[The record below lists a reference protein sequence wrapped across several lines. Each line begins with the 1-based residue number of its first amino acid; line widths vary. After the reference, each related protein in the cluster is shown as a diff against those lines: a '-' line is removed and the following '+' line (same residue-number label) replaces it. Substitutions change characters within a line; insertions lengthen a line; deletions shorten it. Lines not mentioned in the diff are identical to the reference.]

1 MDINGEQTE
10 QTAEPTRRVSRS
22 KNRRLWAQ
30 DLESRI
36 LWLWQ
41 DARRD
46 SLTFD
51 AILTRYRA
59 ILDNSRT
66 YPLLSQNERA
76 RVQHTFSV
84 CMAVNGMRDIVW
96 RLGPESGPLPE
107 DGQVWAEGS
116 ELSRLCRIPGALY
129 GSHFWRGT
137 DKPFGEWKPT
147 N

>member
-1 MDINGEQTE
+1 MTE
-10 QTAEPTRRVSRS
+10 QTAAAEQATRRVSRS
-22 KNRRLWAQ
+22 KSRRLWAQ

-41 DARRD
+41 DARQD
-46 SLTFD
+46 GLTFD
-51 AILTRYRA
+51 AILTRYHS

-66 YPLLSQNERA
+66 YPLLSEQERD
-76 RVQHTFSV
+76 RVRHTFSV

-107 DGQVWAEGS
+107 DGQTWGEGS
-116 ELSRLCRIPGALY
+116 ELSRLSRIPGALF

-137 DKPFGEWKPT
+137 DKPFGEWKPA